1 MTKPSPEDLRA
12 AALWLDSNEGD
23 ADERDPLLRVAH
35 WLDAQAEAQELRE
48 AAREAGVPVAQL
60 RKRLTAASPAKSS

>member
-35 WLDAQAEAQELRE
+35 WLEAQAEAQELCE

-60 RKRLTAASPAKSS
+60 RKRLAAMAPGGES